1 MQLEEMEANASQAVA
16 LLKALAINIGAVG
29 EATTVSVRPERIVLG
44 EAAKQCDNRVSGLIQ
59 EFVYLGDHIRL
70 RLETC
75 GSDHFVV
82 KIPAG
87 QFDGNIKFGDQ
98 LHICWQREYT
108 RALDVMD

>member
-1 MQLEEMEANASQAVA
+1 MRTSIFSTLPWNV
-16 LLKALAINIGAVG
+16 AVG

-44 EAAKQCDNRVSGLIQ
+44 EAAQQCDNLVSGLIQ

-70 RLETC
+70 RLDTC

-87 QFDGNIKFGDQ
+87 QFDGNIKFGDE
-98 LHICWQREYT
+98 LHIGWQREYT